1 MSLISDVALRVQ
13 LPELSLLC
21 TVHVVLRATF
31 SRSRIPTAV
40 PIGRSGVNFNMSLA
54 YTLTAVWR
62 CLRQFLQSS
71 PGQEPVVSPCGAG
84 SSLSGSFLFGGSG
97 DRSSILAHF
106 LAVGSET
113 PAALA
118 IEAVGSPLLA
128 LLRMSPVL
136 STPIISFLAS
146 ICR

>member
-1 MSLISDVALRVQ
+1 MSLTY
-13 LPELSLLC
+13 P
-21 TVHVVLRATF
+21 
-31 SRSRIPTAV
+31 
-40 PIGRSGVNFNMSLA
+40 
-54 YTLTAVWR
+54 LTAVWR

-71 PGQEPVVSPCGAG
+71 PGQESIVSLCGAS

-118 IEAVGSPLLA
+118 IEAVGSPTLA
-128 LLRMSPVL
+128 LLRMSSIL
-136 STPIISFLAS
+136 STPTISFLAPL
-146 ICR
+146 CR

>member
-1 MSLISDVALRVQ
+1 MSL
-13 LPELSLLC
+13 
-21 TVHVVLRATF
+21 T
-31 SRSRIPTAV
+31 
-40 PIGRSGVNFNMSLA
+40 

-71 PGQEPVVSPCGAG
+71 SSQESIVSLCGAS

-97 DRSSILAHF
+97 DRSSILAYF

-118 IEAVGSPLLA
+118 IEAIGSPPLA
-128 LLRMSPVL
+128 LLRISSIL

-146 ICR
+146 LCR